1 MGVSLC
7 RSPEPEMPGMGL
19 DSSHSLERTSTPV
32 LTLLLVG
39 CCAKGLVPDSL
50 PLLSF

>member
-19 DSSHSLERTSTPV
+19 DSSHSLERTSAPV
-32 LTLLLVG
+32 LSLLLVG
-39 CCAKGLVPDSL
+39 
-50 PLLSF
+50 LLCQGFGP